1 MKRTPIVL
9 FAVFVLL
16 NVVTAQPTPEAT
28 KMNAAFEN
36 KQQAGGEDFDKK
48 WRFGLRFT
56 PQFTWFSSKE
66 KNLESQGSIFGYGFG
81 LHLEYRFSETVGLVT
96 GIGGDFEGG
105 KYKVNYDTANGYA
118 VRYWLNNEADFQQPE
133 NGKAVSN
140 YRKQGF
146 TEYVLNERIIKTS
159 YITIPAILKM
169 STKELSGF
177 KYSGIFGGEIGI
189 RLNTLAEDTYHESY
203 TFDANGLPVKNNV
216 SSQAEINMADDTP
229 LIPMRLGMN
238 LGLGA
243 EYRLSGNTSFMLSV
257 NYFHSFVNVLKP
269 TSESMVSSIE
279 PNGSVN
285 NYTFVKQGMVMRAV
299 RINLGILF

>member
-1 MKRTPIVL
+1 MKRIYTPIFIL
-9 FAVFVLL
+9 IASFGTL
-16 NVVTAQPTPEAT
+16 TIQAQGHSE
-28 KMNAAFEN
+28 KMNPAIE
-36 KQQAGGEDFDKK
+36 KSQQSDGEDFDKK

-66 KNLESQGSIFGYGFG
+66 KNLESMGSIFGYGFG

-105 KYKVNYDTANGYA
+105 KYSVKYDTANGYA

-146 TEYVLNERIIKTS
+146 TEFVLKDRTIKTS

-169 STKELSGF
+169 STKELGGF
-177 KYSGIFGGEIGI
+177 KYSGMFGGEIGI

-203 TFDANGLPVKNNV
+203 TFDANGLPIKGNV
-216 SSQAEINMADDTP
+216 ESQAEINLVDDSP

-238 LGLGA
+238 LGLAA
-243 EYRLSGNTSFMLSV
+243 EYRLSGNTSLMLSV

>member
-1 MKRTPIVL
+1 MKRIQITL
-9 FAVFVLL
+9 FALIVSFQLIRAQTNVEASKL
-16 NVVTAQPTPEAT
+16 NASLEH
-28 KMNAAFEN
+28 

-81 LHLEYRFSETVGLVT
+81 LQLEYRFSETVGLVT

-105 KYKVNYDTANGYA
+105 KYNVNYDTANGYA
-118 VRYWLNNEADFQQPE
+118 VRYWLNNEGDFQQPE
-133 NGKAVSN
+133 NGKSASD

-146 TEYVLNERIIKTS
+146 TEYVLNERTIKTS

-177 KYSGIFGGEIGI
+177 RYSGMFGGELGI
-189 RLNTLAEDTYHESY
+189 RLNTQAEDTYHESY
-203 TFDANGLPVKNNV
+203 TFDANGQSVKNNV
-216 SSQAEINMADDTP
+216 GAQAEINLADDTP

-257 NYFHSFVNVLKP
+257 NYFHSFINVLKP
-269 TSESMVSSIE
+269 TSEYMVSSIE

-285 NYTFVKQGMVMRAV
+285 NYTFVKQGMVMRAI

>member
-1 MKRTPIVL
+1 MKRIHTTL
-9 FAVFVLL
+9 FALIASFYVL
-16 NVVTAQPTPEAT
+16 TAQTAFQASHS
-28 KMNAAFEN
+28 NASLEN

-66 KNLESQGSIFGYGFG
+66 KNLESQGSVFGYGFG
-81 LHLEYRFSETVGLVT
+81 LHLEYRFSETVGLIT

-105 KYKVNYDTANGYA
+105 KYNVKYDTANGYA
-118 VRYWLNNEADFQQPE
+118 VRYWLNNEGDFQQPE
-133 NGKAVSN
+133 NGKAVTD

-146 TEYVLNERIIKTS
+146 TEYVLNERTIKTS

-177 KYSGIFGGEIGI
+177 RYSGMFGGEIGI
-189 RLNTLAEDTYHESY
+189 RLNTQAEDTYHESY
-203 TFDANGLPVKNNV
+203 TFDANGQSVKNNIG
-216 SSQAEINMADDTP
+216 SQAEINMADDTP

-257 NYFHSFVNVLKP
+257 NYFHSFINVLKP
-269 TSESMVSSIE
+269 TSEYMVSSIQA
-279 PNGSVN
+279 NGSVN
-285 NYTFVKQGMVMRAV
+285 NYTFVKQAMVMRAV

>member
-1 MKRTPIVL
+1 MKRIYTTL
-9 FAVFVLL
+9 FAVIVSLPLATAQTGAEASKL
-16 NVVTAQPTPEAT
+16 NVSLEQ
-28 KMNAAFEN
+28 

-66 KNLESQGSIFGYGFG
+66 KNLESMGSIFGYGFG
-81 LHLEYRFSETVGLVT
+81 LHLEYRFSETVGLIT

-105 KYKVNYDTANGYA
+105 KYSVKYDTANGYA

-146 TEYVLNERIIKTS
+146 TEYVLKDRIIKTS

-169 STKELSGF
+169 STKELGGF
-177 KYSGIFGGEIGI
+177 KYSGMFGGELGI
-189 RLNTLAEDTYHESY
+189 RLNTTAEDSYYESY

-216 SSQAEINMADDTP
+216 ESQSEINLTDDSP
-229 LIPMRLGMN
+229 IIPMRLGMN

-243 EYRLSGNTSFMLSV
+243 EYRLSGNTSLMLSV

>member
-1 MKRTPIVL
+1 MKRIYITL
-9 FAVFVLL
+9 FAGLFYLQSASAQ
-16 NVVTAQPTPEAT
+16 NSAEVVKQTVGLEQ
-28 KMNAAFEN
+28 
-36 KQQAGGEDFDKK
+36 KQQSGDEDFDKK

-56 PQFTWFSSKE
+56 PQFTWFSTKE
-66 KNLESQGSIFGYGFG
+66 KNLQSEGSIFGYGFG
-81 LHLEYRFSETVGLVT
+81 LHLEYRFSETVGLIT

-105 KYKVNYDTANGYA
+105 KYSVKYDTANNYA

-133 NGKAVSN
+133 NGKSVSN
-140 YRKQGF
+140 LRKQGF
-146 TEYVLNERIIKTS
+146 TEYVLNERTIKTS

-177 KYSGIFGGEIGI
+177 KYSGMFGGEIGI

-203 TFDANGLPVKNNV
+203 TFDANGLPIKNNL
-216 SSQAEINMADDTP
+216 SSLAEINLNDDAP

-243 EYRLSGNTSFMLSV
+243 EYRISGNTSLMFSV
-257 NYFHSFVNVLKP
+257 NYFQSFVNVLKP
-269 TSESMVSSIE
+269 TSEYLVSSVE

-285 NYTFVKQGMVMRAV
+285 NYTFVKQGLIMRAV